1 MSILKRPINYVDLEE
16 ELEESFKADF
26 KYQLENDAKLRAIE
40 QNAPTYEHFRQMV
53 NGAHLKPLERKDTD
67 ELTKVSW
74 NLLMKKN
81 SNENQQSFIKN
92 SIISTTN
99 KEFNSYIVS
108 KSFEEFYK
116 EWKKMDDIENKLNF
130 LQLSRD
136 LLPEIFQV
144 EIPINILMEFL
155 NVCLHALTIME
166 NQRLTLIFVID
177 ILASIAM
184 RLEEMP
190 LRMSSEDR
198 NFDMD
203 EETDYLL
210 QPTDDAMR
218 PIIKRNRRINACSR
232 FFKHFFCGAIV
243 FFLKL
248 FELKLL

>member
-40 QNAPTYEHFRQMV
+40 QKVPTYEHFRQMV

-81 SNENQQSFIKN
+81 PNANQLSLIKN
-92 SIISTTN
+92 SIISMTN

-116 EWKKMDDIENKLNF
+116 EWKKLDDIENKINF

-136 LLPEIFQV
+136 LLPEVFQV

-155 NVCLHALTIME
+155 HTCLHALTIME

-177 ILASIAM
+177 ILTSIATCNRF
-184 RLEEMP
+184 RLTI
-190 LRMSSEDR
+190 
-198 NFDMD
+198 NFLTTHDKIVCRQLFD
-203 EETDYLL
+203 KILIQGQDKSIETS
-210 QPTDDAMR
+210 R
-218 PIIKRNRRINACSR
+218 IIELAK
-232 FFKHFFCGAIV
+232 K
-243 FFLKL
+243 
-248 FELKLL
+248 FEVML